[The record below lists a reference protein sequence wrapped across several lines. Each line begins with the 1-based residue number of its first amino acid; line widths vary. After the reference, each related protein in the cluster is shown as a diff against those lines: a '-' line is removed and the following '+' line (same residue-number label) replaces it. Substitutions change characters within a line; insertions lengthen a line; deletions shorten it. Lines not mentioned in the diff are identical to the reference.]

1 MFIGLNLYF
10 NNYLYFCKRK
20 FSNMDIQGIKTKF
33 GIIGNNPV
41 LNKILQ
47 IAVQVAV
54 TDMNVLV
61 TGESGVG
68 KEVFSKIIHN
78 NSPRKHNKYIAV
90 NCGAIPEGTIESELF
105 GHIKG
110 SFTNA
115 DRDRK
120 GYFAEADKGTVFLDE
135 VGELPLSMQAKLL
148 RVLEQG
154 EFIPVGSS
162 VAMKVDVRVISATNV
177 NLLDAIG
184 KGKFREDLYYRLN
197 QIHISVPPLRERKED
212 IFLLFRRFAIDMA
225 EKYKMP
231 PLSLTAEAREYLT
244 NYSWQGNIRQLKN
257 ITEQMSIIETDRE
270 ISLATLQSYIPL
282 VDSFSLMINDT
293 LSEEQQDEI
302 LMTIIE
308 NKRQIN
314 RLKEEVNQIKEI
326 IKNIISQNTAAPLLI
341 KQHNAE
347 TNITEIENEDTK
359 LNLEDRE
366 RSAIIKALE
375 VANGNRK
382 IAAEKLGISERTLYR
397 KINDYNIKQTF

>member
-1 MFIGLNLYF
+1 
-10 NNYLYFCKRK
+10 
-20 FSNMDIQGIKTKF
+20 MDIQSLKAKF

-41 LNKILQ
+41 LNKILT

-105 GHIKG
+105 GHVKG

-120 GYFAEADKGTVFLDE
+120 GYFAEADKGTIFLDE

-154 EFIPVGSS
+154 EFLPVGSS
-162 VAMKVDVRVISATNV
+162 KPMKVDVRVISATNV
-177 NLLDAIG
+177 NLLEAIR

-197 QIHISVPPLRERKED
+197 QIHIAVPPLRERKED
-212 IFLLFRRFAIDMA
+212 IYLLFRRFAIDQA
-225 EKYKMP
+225 EKYRMP
-231 PLSLTAEAREYLT
+231 VLTLTGQAKDYLT
-244 NYSWQGNIRQLKN
+244 NYTWQGNIRQLKN
-257 ITEQMSIIETDRE
+257 VTEQMSIIEKERNIDVETLKTYIPMVDSYSLMVNDE
-270 ISLATLQSYIPL
+270 IS
-282 VDSFSLMINDT
+282 D
-293 LSEEQQDEI
+293 EQRDEI

-308 NKRQIN
+308 NKRQITK
-314 RLKEEVNQIKEI
+314 LKQEVENIKGIIKELLSKVNTPALLLPKPENQNNSMGMDNNP
-326 IKNIISQNTAAPLLI
+326 KNL
-341 KQHNAE
+341 
-347 TNITEIENEDTK
+347 NIEQIE
-359 LNLEDRE
+359 RQ
-366 RSAIIKALE
+366 AILKALTM
-375 VANGNRK
+375 AKGNRK
-382 IAAEKLGISERTLYR
+382 EAAEILGITTRTLYR
-397 KINDYNIKQTF
+397 KLNDYNIE

>member
-1 MFIGLNLYF
+1 
-10 NNYLYFCKRK
+10 
-20 FSNMDIQGIKTKF
+20 MDIQSIKTKF
-33 GIIGNNPV
+33 GIIGNNPL

-105 GHIKG
+105 GHVKG
-110 SFTNA
+110 AFTNA

-120 GYFAEADKGTVFLDE
+120 GYFAEADKGTIFLDE

-154 EFIPVGSS
+154 EFLPVGSS
-162 VAMKVDVRVISATNV
+162 KTIKVDVRVISATNV
-177 NLLDAIG
+177 NLLEAIR

-212 IFLLFRRFAIDMA
+212 IFLLFRRFAVDMA
-225 EKYKMP
+225 DKYKMP
-231 PLSLTAEAREYLT
+231 ALTLTPQAKQYLI
-244 NYSWQGNIRQLKN
+244 NYTWQGNIRQLKN
-257 ITEQMSIIETDRE
+257 ITEQMSVIETNRE
-270 ISLATLQSYIPL
+270 IDVDTLKSYIPL
-282 VDSFSLMINDT
+282 VESFSLMVNDS
-293 LSEEQQDEI
+293 LSTEQQDEI

-308 NKRQIN
+308 NKRQITKLASEIN
-314 RLKEEVNQIKEI
+314 QLKEIV
-326 IKNIISQNTAAPLLI
+326 KNIIASHQPTPLLLAKAAEHED
-341 KQHNAE
+341 KQFHEAKE
-347 TNITEIENEDTK
+347 CREE
-359 LNLEDRE
+359 LNLNLLQLEK
-366 RSAIIKALE
+366 RSIIKALE
-375 VANGNRK
+375 LSNSNRK
-382 IAAEKLGISERTLYR
+382 IAADMLGISERTLYR
-397 KINDYNIKQTF
+397 KIKDYDLE